1 MAEDT
6 PASTDASYQE
16 HDTAVALLGN
26 HGTCAG
32 DQNGGQFARLVLN
45 RPTP

>member
-16 HDTAVALLGN
+16 HDTAVALLAN

-32 DQNGGQFARLVLN
+32 DMDQ
-45 RPTP
+45 RPERRAVRKTGPQ